1 MESYPYMILDQDYW
15 LWVVTR
21 ILGEKESLIDQKFFI
36 LHSFVFKV
44 YSVVPA
50 GVHLLDIVTACL
62 ACSQVL
68 IFFLL

>member
-36 LHSFVFKV
+36 LHSFVFQ
-44 YSVVPA
+44 SVLSGSFGSTFA
-50 GVHLLDIVTACL
+50 
-62 ACSQVL
+62 
-68 IFFLL
+68 